1 METAV
6 KDSRKLIVWLGILAV
21 FAFAL
26 LVGILAISWP
36 YFGGDVSE
44 DDPLPE
50 IRTEA
55 EEPVTEPS
63 EPVIIP
69 AEDDSNLEQ
78 NPYGIT
84 DFQYNEANFL
94 TCLSGEYRI
103 GIDVSKYQY
112 EIDWEQVAA
121 SGVEFAIIRIGYRG
135 YGSAGTINEDPYAKA
150 NLEGALAAGLDVGVY
165 FFSQAT
171 TTKEA
176 KEEAKFV
183 LDYIEPYGDD
193 ITMPIVFDWELP
205 GVDNPR
211 TKDVDAR
218 TLTDCILEFCGI
230 IRRAG
235 YTPMTYFNTHQA
247 NYDLYLEEL
256 TDYDFWLA
264 LYTPR
269 MRFPYKVRMWQY
281 TSSGKVPGIDYSVD
295 LNIWFEYDE

>member
-1 METAV
+1 METAE
-6 KDSRKLIVWLGILAV
+6 KNYRKLILWLSTVALASL
-21 FAFAL
+21 FL
-26 LVGILAISWP
+26 LVAVIALCWP
-36 YFGGDVSE
+36 WFGQDSRE
-44 DDPLPE
+44 DDPQPE
-50 IRTEA
+50 IRVETE
-55 EEPVTEPS
+55 EETPTVT
-63 EPVIIP
+63 VP
-69 AEDDSNLEQ
+69 APATEEEIRIEE
-78 NPYGIT
+78 NPYGPM
-84 DFQYNEANFL
+84 DFQYDPNNFL
-94 TCLSGEYRI
+94 TCLAGEYRI

-135 YGSAGTINEDPYAKA
+135 YGSAGTIVEDPYAKA

-165 FFSQAT
+165 FFSQAI

-183 LDYIEPYGDD
+183 LDYIEPYGDAV
-193 ITMPIVFDWELP
+193 TMPIVFDWELP
-205 GVDNPR
+205 DADNPR

-256 TDYDFWLA
+256 VNYDFWLA

-269 MRFPYKVRMWQY
+269 MRFPYQVRMWQY
-281 TSSGKVPGIDYSVD
+281 TSSGSVPGIDYAVD